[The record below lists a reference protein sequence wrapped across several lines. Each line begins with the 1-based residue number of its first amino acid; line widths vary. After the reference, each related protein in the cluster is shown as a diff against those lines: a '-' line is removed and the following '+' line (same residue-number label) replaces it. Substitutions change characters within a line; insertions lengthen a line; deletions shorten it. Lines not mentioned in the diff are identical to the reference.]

1 MDYDLYDIIEI
12 KNILGET
19 ILVKNLEKDINPMK
33 LDVNNLQTGVYSIV
47 FRINNEWVTKKLII
61 Q

>member
-1 MDYDLYDIIEI
+1 
-12 KNILGET
+12 
-19 ILVKNLEKDINPMK
+19 LVKNLEKDINPMK